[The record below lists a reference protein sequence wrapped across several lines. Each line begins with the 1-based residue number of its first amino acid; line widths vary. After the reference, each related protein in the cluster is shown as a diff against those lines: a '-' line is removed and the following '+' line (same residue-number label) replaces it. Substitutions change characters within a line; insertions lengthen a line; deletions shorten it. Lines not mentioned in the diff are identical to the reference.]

1 MQMMLGHQ
9 AVDWGCAETMAYAT
23 LVNEGGWVRLSGEDS
38 GRGTFFHRHA
48 VVYDQKTGKSMIPIR
63 QVENGD
69 ISHFIVIDSMLSEMA
84 VLGYEYGYS
93 VAEPRALVIWEAQ
106 YGDFANMAQV
116 VVDQFIA
123 SGETKWSRMSG
134 LVLWLPHGYEGQGA
148 EHSSARL
155 ERYLQ
160 LCAENNMQ
168 VVNPTTPAQLFHLL
182 RRQVMSRMRKPLI
195 MMGPKSMLRN
205 KLSFSQLDDFTT
217 GRFQPVLDEAD
228 AEVQP
233 EGVRRLILC
242 SGKVYYDLLAERQKR
257 EISDIAIVRIERL
270 YPFPYVEAGAQME
283 KYSTVEEVA
292 WVQEEPKNQGAWIAL
307 NSPIRRV
314 LLANQKVYGITRPA
328 SAAPAV
334 GSAKRHKEEQAALLD
349 KALSDEQLERE

>member
-1 MQMMLGHQ
+1 
-9 AVDWGCAETMAYAT
+9 
-23 LVNEGGWVRLSGEDS
+23 
-38 GRGTFFHRHA
+38 
-48 VVYDQKTGKSMIPIR
+48 VVI
-63 QVENGD
+63 
-69 ISHFIVIDSMLSEMA
+69 
-84 VLGYEYGYS
+84 
-93 VAEPRALVIWEAQ
+93 
-106 YGDFANMAQV
+106 
-116 VVDQFIA
+116 DQFIA

-182 RRQVMSRMRKPLI
+182 RRQVMSRVRKPLI

-205 KLSFSQLDDFTT
+205 KLSFSQLDDFIS
-217 GRFQPVLDEAD
+217 GRFQPVLGETDAD
-228 AEVQP
+228 IQP
-233 EGVRRLILC
+233 DGVRRLILC

-257 EISDIAIVRIERL
+257 GIRDIAMVRIERL
-270 YPFPYVEAGAQME
+270 YPFPYVEAGEQME
-283 KYSTVEEVA
+283 KYSTVEEVV

-314 LLANQKVYGITRPA
+314 LLKNQTVYDISRPSA
-328 SAAPAV
+328 AAPAV

-349 KALSDEQLERE
+349 AALSDKQLDRE